1 MHREMWA
8 PIPAVASTTSP
19 KAVVE
24 RSSASDMRE
33 KAAALLQ
40 AVRDKNTETYTATA
54 KKKHFDR
61 IAKLQADLDARDAK
75 IARSK
80 SRSAKTGTSGT
91 AIENPVRTKYSAE
104 DCKRLIYARTHH
116 NTEFLGH
123 IQTALEKTD
132 CMARSY
138 NGGFT
143 LKKELIVGGDEDVVF
158 AALPANQHKS
168 GLPKNLAAAETRLQQ
183 NEVRNRGAQ
192 LPPQAVTNP
201 RAAAAAVTIPT
212 TVAAAAAAAAA
223 AVMVTAV
230 AARTRTPRP

>member
-1 MHREMWA
+1 MEA
-8 PIPAVASTTSP
+8 PIPAVASTTCP

-33 KAAALLQ
+33 KAAALL
-40 AVRDKNTETYTATA
+40 VRDKNTETYTATA

-104 DCKRLIYARTHH
+104 DCKRFIYARTHH

-123 IQTALEKTD
+123 IQTALEKRIAWQGHT
-132 CMARSY
+132 MVNLLSR
-138 NGGFT
+138 
-143 LKKELIVGGDEDVVF
+143 
-158 AALPANQHKS
+158 
-168 GLPKNLAAAETRLQQ
+168 KNSWWE
-183 NEVRNRGAQ
+183 E
-192 LPPQAVTNP
+192 
-201 RAAAAAVTIPT
+201 
-212 TVAAAAAAAAA
+212 
-223 AVMVTAV
+223 MKM
-230 AARTRTPRP
+230 